1 MLVAVKEEEK
11 FYLPNKNSTLC
22 GFFSKKIW
30 KEYRIK
36 KNEDFQTIIK
46 DKKSV
51 ANRKFVIYYKV
62 NDCHLKV
69 GISVSKKLGN
79 AVVRNKTKR
88 QVRMMVH
95 DVFDKT
101 QKMDFIVIVRNKFL
115 ESSYKDNIEDLKYLY
130 DKINKRMEK

>member
-1 MLVAVKEEEK
+1 MVLIYAKGRQGEVKI
-11 FYLPNKNSTLC
+11 
-22 GFFSKKIW
+22 GF
-30 KEYRIK
+30 
-36 KNEDFQTIIK
+36 
-46 DKKSV
+46 
-51 ANRKFVIYYKV
+51 
-62 NDCHLKV
+62 
-69 GISVSKKLGN
+69 SVSKKIGN

>member
-1 MLVAVKEEEK
+1 MK
-11 FYLPNKNSTLC
+11 
-22 GFFSKKIW
+22 

-51 ANRKFVIYYKV
+51 TNRKFVIYYKV

>member
-1 MLVAVKEEEK
+1 MK
-11 FYLPNKNSTLC
+11 
-22 GFFSKKIW
+22 

-88 QVRMMVH
+88 QVRMMVQQ
-95 DVFDKT
+95 VFDNN
-101 QKMDFIVIVRNKFL
+101 QKMDFIIIVRYQFLNQNYHDNL
-115 ESSYKDNIEDLKYLY
+115 ESLVSLY
-130 DKINKRMEK
+130 NKINRRMEK